1 MARKIE
7 KPAENPAPHKVP
19 VSAEEAAAKDLGIEF
34 PARDIVLAGEPVTV
48 NEITFVQSLRLQH
61 ALAPVVAE
69 LEASVLA
76 DAQRLQTQAS
86 DLPTAAIP
94 LPATDFDRS
103 LLAFSAQWDAAVVL
117 IAAATGLTRERI
129 ESLDDADGFALLLAF
144 WRVNEDF
151 FLRRVVGKIQ
161 FRAAQLER
169 SVGAK
174 YSPRSA
180 PTATAAAT
188 SIAPPS
194 GS

>member
-94 LPATDFDRS
+94 LPATDFDRA